1 MPEIVYFAHVGAD
14 QRCVIVQAD
23 ARVVERTAGVWVGE
37 HQVAVLVP
45 HGALVVLV
53 ELGHEPSGERD
64 AAL

>member
-1 MPEIVYFAHVGAD
+1 
-14 QRCVIVQAD
+14 VQAD

-37 HQVAVLVP
+37 HQVVVLVP

-53 ELGHEPSGERD
+53 ELGHEPCGERD